1 VEWRFRNSNVSTPL
15 SVTLLMMFGYP
26 NQLDSLRL
34 GWEVRESLYVY
45 TMCIHN
51 DLRTCEKV
59 GELWSTGN
67 SLDFE
72 VC

>member
-1 VEWRFRNSNVSTPL
+1 VEWRFKTSNVAIPL
-15 SVTLLMMFGYP
+15 SVTLRVMFGWP
-26 NQLDSLRL
+26 NQRDSLRFS
-34 GWEVRESLYVY
+34 WEVRESLYAY

-59 GELWSTGN
+59 GELWSTFTG
-67 SLDFE
+67 LDFE